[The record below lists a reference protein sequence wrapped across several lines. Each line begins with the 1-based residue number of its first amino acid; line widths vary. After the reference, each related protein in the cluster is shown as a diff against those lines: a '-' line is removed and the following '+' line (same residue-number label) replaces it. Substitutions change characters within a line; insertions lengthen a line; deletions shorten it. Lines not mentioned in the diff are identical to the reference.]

1 MNNKENSPFTP
12 GSPVPVEFF
21 VGRTEQIKE
30 LIRYIKQSANGK
42 QENVFLIGSRGIG
55 KSSLAS
61 FLLHFANNQ
70 ENILG
75 LHISLGRINTLEGM
89 VRHILDQLL
98 KEAQGKNWFKNIKD
112 FFGKHIKEI
121 GLFGISLGFNP
132 PEEELKELT
141 RRFPEV
147 LYNLLEKIKKE
158 KKGLLL
164 ILDDINGLAE
174 NTDFANWYK
183 SFVDEIAIHYKHFP
197 VFIIL
202 LGIPEKKDIL
212 AKQQPSLMRIFR
224 IVAIEKLSDE
234 EVKQF
239 FTNTFTNAGIQIDKI
254 AMQIMIHYSSG
265 LPVLMQEIGDAIFW
279 QDTDEIIDEKDAY
292 AGLVNATEKVGQK
305 YLDPNVYNAIRSPR
319 YRSILRKLGR
329 VRLNFHKK
337 EIESLLNK
345 DEKKVFN
352 NFLMKMRK
360 LGVIE
365 PDIEGE
371 RGTYRFVNEIYRMYI
386 WMESQATKNK

>member
-121 GLFGISLGFNP
+121 GLFGISLGFSP
-132 PEEELKELT
+132 IIPLEWAPTGLK
-141 RRFPEV
+141 
-147 LYNLLEKIKKE
+147 
-158 KKGLLL
+158 
-164 ILDDINGLAE
+164 
-174 NTDFANWYK
+174 
-183 SFVDEIAIHYKHFP
+183 
-197 VFIIL
+197 
-202 LGIPEKKDIL
+202 
-212 AKQQPSLMRIFR
+212 
-224 IVAIEKLSDE
+224 
-234 EVKQF
+234 
-239 FTNTFTNAGIQIDKI
+239 
-254 AMQIMIHYSSG
+254 
-265 LPVLMQEIGDAIFW
+265 
-279 QDTDEIIDEKDAY
+279 
-292 AGLVNATEKVGQK
+292 
-305 YLDPNVYNAIRSPR
+305 
-319 YRSILRKLGR
+319 
-329 VRLNFHKK
+329 
-337 EIESLLNK
+337 
-345 DEKKVFN
+345 
-352 NFLMKMRK
+352 
-360 LGVIE
+360 
-365 PDIEGE
+365 
-371 RGTYRFVNEIYRMYI
+371 
-386 WMESQATKNK
+386 

>member
-1 MNNKENSPFTP
+1 M
-12 GSPVPVEFF
+12 
-21 VGRTEQIKE
+21 Q
-30 LIRYIKQSANGK
+30 
-42 QENVFLIGSRGIG
+42 
-55 KSSLAS
+55 
-61 FLLHFANNQ
+61 
-70 ENILG
+70 
-75 LHISLGRINTLEGM
+75 
-89 VRHILDQLL
+89 
-98 KEAQGKNWFKNIKD
+98 
-112 FFGKHIKEI
+112 
-121 GLFGISLGFNP
+121 
-132 PEEELKELT
+132 ELKELT

-224 IVAIEKLSDE
+224 IVAVEKLSDE
-234 EVKQF
+234 EVEQF
-239 FTNTFTNAGIQIDKI
+239 FNNTFTNAGIQIDKI

>member
-1 MNNKENSPFTP
+1 
-12 GSPVPVEFF
+12 
-21 VGRTEQIKE
+21 
-30 LIRYIKQSANGK
+30 
-42 QENVFLIGSRGIG
+42 
-55 KSSLAS
+55 
-61 FLLHFANNQ
+61 
-70 ENILG
+70 
-75 LHISLGRINTLEGM
+75 
-89 VRHILDQLL
+89 
-98 KEAQGKNWFKNIKD
+98 
-112 FFGKHIKEI
+112 
-121 GLFGISLGFNP
+121 
-132 PEEELKELT
+132 
-141 RRFPEV
+141 
-147 LYNLLEKIKKE
+147 
-158 KKGLLL
+158 
-164 ILDDINGLAE
+164 
-174 NTDFANWYK
+174 
-183 SFVDEIAIHYKHFP
+183 
-197 VFIIL
+197 
-202 LGIPEKKDIL
+202 
-212 AKQQPSLMRIFR
+212 
-224 IVAIEKLSDE
+224 
-234 EVKQF
+234 
-239 FTNTFTNAGIQIDKI
+239 
-254 AMQIMIHYSSG
+254 MQIMIHYSSG